1 MGHKEKYTQK
11 NKSQLT
17 RKVKKNVPT
26 KNIQIKQKNKSL
38 HTDKSEYVSLTN
50 EKKRKIPPPV
60 PRKQTKISMLI
71 KITNHDGIG
80 IRKYA
85 EYPGKRTGTDVSF
98 GQILKC
104 SERKFYTYQNH
115 VIRFYKLSDGRGWI
129 HNFRRRN
136 PNALNGLKEINS
148 EYTNRKMN
156 PNALDGLKDI
166 NSEYTNRKM
175 KILEVGTA
183 VTLMGLKKATKYNGK
198 VGHIC
203 TLYNLAKKKYGVELV
218 NGKILPIQPANITI
232 LEEKAKN
239 KGLNK
244 IDSEPTTFTK
254 AKKITNRNSRKR
266 KMKIDND
273 EIHTKGERT
282 PLREDDKKK
291 EKKT

>member
-1 MGHKEKYTQK
+1 MG
-11 NKSQLT
+11 
-17 RKVKKNVPT
+17 
-26 KNIQIKQKNKSL
+26 
-38 HTDKSEYVSLTN
+38 
-50 EKKRKIPPPV
+50 
-60 PRKQTKISMLI
+60 
-71 KITNHDGIG
+71 
-80 IRKYA
+80 
-85 EYPGKRTGTDVSF
+85 RTGTDVSF

-148 EYTNRKMN
+148 EYTNRKM
-156 PNALDGLKDI
+156 
-166 NSEYTNRKM
+166 

-218 NGKILPIQPANITI
+218 NGKILAIQPANITI